1 MEPLRKRVRLVVDA
15 RAANRFHTV
24 MRSWPTKSEEGRSS
38 TMDGPGI
45 PEELEERKKEPEEK
59 QQSAVVS
66 VAEELEERV
75 RPKPNRTR
83 AKCRNCTGRPGF
95 RHICPWCG
103 MWFCPQCLDRRRHW
117 CKGRRGEPEAKGASP
132 IPWSSDNRGPG
143 GDVPMPEGDGP
154 SRPTVGAQVSTASSQ
169 ALGLVEA
176 LQLFNTVDVD
186 IVDHHTT
193 MFEYL
198 KGFELVDVCVMMEP
212 RQVFEKGLTI
222 RTYKK
227 ALTRLTELSSGI
239 PQDVLVEEMADCA
252 AEVWVIESSSRTTW
266 MTGPT
271 PWMTGGTV
279 NSYTGSAGVDP
290 TGVDPTAE
298 HRRLNPGPCDEG
310 YSSGSDDEERSR
322 EDRLNNTFTL
332 MKDAFRGMGNN
343 IESPHLPSHAESG
356 DHSQSGNRPHPL
368 RGEQGASVDTDEDY
382 REEEEETRRAGGDA
396 GRLEGAEGDRGHAE
410 GGVWIRVPRELSP
423 DLQVGFGLL
432 ADFLDPR
439 EELSRGGGGEA
450 GGRARQFEVS
460 TRFAPEEQ
468 QAGISALED
477 FLVNE
482 FLHRHRLIPPPPT
495 RPAPPPPSRA
505 ALPPRLWLDGKPAGW
520 EE

>member
-1 MEPLRKRVRLVVDA
+1 
-15 RAANRFHTV
+15 
-24 MRSWPTKSEEGRSS
+24 
-38 TMDGPGI
+38 
-45 PEELEERKKEPEEK
+45 
-59 QQSAVVS
+59 
-66 VAEELEERV
+66 
-75 RPKPNRTR
+75 
-83 AKCRNCTGRPGF
+83 
-95 RHICPWCG
+95 
-103 MWFCPQCLDRRRHW
+103 
-117 CKGRRGEPEAKGASP
+117 
-132 IPWSSDNRGPG
+132 
-143 GDVPMPEGDGP
+143 MPEGDGP
-154 SRPTVGAQVSTASSQ
+154 SRPTAVGAQVSTASSQ

-186 IVDHHTT
+186 IVEHHTT

-271 PWMTGGTV
+271 R
-279 NSYTGSAGVDP
+279 
-290 TGVDPTAE
+290 VDPTAE
-298 HRRLNPGPCDEG
+298 HRRLNPGP
-310 YSSGSDDEERSR
+310 SSGSDDEERLR

-343 IESPHLPSHAESG
+343 IESPHLPSHADSESG

-382 REEEEETRRAGGDA
+382 RGEEEETRRAGGDA